1 MCFAFGSTLTTASDV
16 NTAAARSTYRREKM
30 VHHAARFAG
39 FALGIALLAAVVV
52 AGSTFAQEEAQGI
65 SVQLTP
71 SRGSGVSGSATL
83 KDVKG
88 GVKVTLQMQNLPE
101 AGIKHINHIHAGGT
115 CADDRDGRTAP
126 VTIPLETIEAQ
137 ENGTGSATT
146 TIKDVSVGKL
156 FNENEERFI
165 LLHAKA
171 KKGAGVPP
179 GIACADLVRPA
190 GNGTTL
196 HEESTMMG
204 ETTMTGEATMMVSD
218 IPSSGGSSI
227 LLPAAALLV
236 GAGIL
241 GYAML
246 RRGA

>member
-1 MCFAFGSTLTTASDV
+1 M
-16 NTAAARSTYRREKM
+16 
-30 VHHAARFAG
+30 HHTARFAG

-52 AGSTFAQEEAQGI
+52 GGSAFAHEAHGM

-71 SRGSGVSGSATL
+71 SRDSGVSGTATL
-83 KDVKG
+83 EDVKG
-88 GVKVTLQMQNLPE
+88 GVEVTLQMRNLPE

-115 CADDRDGRTAP
+115 CADDRAGRTAP
-126 VTIPLETIEAQ
+126 VTIPLETITAQ
-137 ENGTGSATT
+137 DDGTGSATT

-165 LLHAKA
+165 LLHAEA
-171 KKGAGVPP
+171 EKGEGVPP

-190 GNGTTL
+190 ANGTTL
-196 HEESTMMG
+196 HDESTMMG

-236 GAGIL
+236 GAGVL